1 MKSDI
6 LKKGL
11 ASTLKEL
18 SKTQPLSS
26 VTVSALTKACGVSRG
41 TFYYHFIDI
50 YDLIIWTFQND
61 IIVPLQEHIR
71 SHPQREW
78 RGITEYCLQR
88 MFDDKDFYCQ
98 ATRLEGQNCLKDYM
112 LEKNLESWLL
122 LIGKYLEENKR
133 TCDAVTL
140 DFLTRF
146 TSQAVGNMVVKWA
159 QDGMTTPVALM
170 AKVDDVATR
179 GIYFTT
185 TEKTGKS
192 ELSSTRG

>member
-6 LKKGL
+6 LKKEL

-26 VTVSALTKACGVSRG
+26 ITVSSLTKACGVSRG

-61 IIVPLQEHIR
+61 VIVPLQRHIR
-71 SHPQREW
+71 AHSQGEW
-78 RGITEYCLQR
+78 SGITKYCLQR
-88 MFDDKDFYCQ
+88 MYDDKDFYCQ
-98 ATRLEGQNCLKDYM
+98 AARLEGQNCLKDYM
-112 LEKNLESWLL
+112 LEKNLESWQL
-122 LIGKYLEENKR
+122 LIGKYLEENKM

-159 QDGMTTPVALM
+159 QDGMTTPVELM

-179 GIYFTT
+179 GIYSTT
-185 TEKTGKS
+185 TGQD
-192 ELSSTRG
+192 